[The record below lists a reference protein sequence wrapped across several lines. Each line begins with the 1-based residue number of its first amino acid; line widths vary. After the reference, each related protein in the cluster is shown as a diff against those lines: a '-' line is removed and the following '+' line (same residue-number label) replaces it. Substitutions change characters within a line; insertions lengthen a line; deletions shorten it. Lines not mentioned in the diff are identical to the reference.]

1 MKRPNVQAPRKLVTA
16 LDVGSSKVSALIAEP
31 GEDGRLKIL
40 GTGQRQSQGVRRG
53 FIADMEKTE
62 GAIREAVEQAER
74 IAATNIE
81 DVFVGFS
88 AGGLVSTVASVEL
101 QIGGRRIEKADIDQ
115 LLGIGRESISGDG
128 RMIVHALPALYTVDG
143 LEGVKKPLGL
153 HADKLAVDIHVIAAD
168 PSPVRNLDLCVRS
181 AHLGVEAIVASPV
194 AAGKAC
200 LSDEERELGVA
211 LVELGAGVT
220 NVSVFAGGMLVGL
233 KSIAI
238 GGIDITDDIA
248 SAFGTRRV
256 EAERMKCF
264 YGSAM
269 TSPRDNHDMI
279 ELVPI
284 AGSEEGTEA
293 ARITRAQLIAVIRQ
307 RLEHLAGEIA
317 GATQGSRL
325 RRAVR
330 AAGGADRRRLRIEGH
345 RRLCAGGPGPGG
357 SDRPAQSA
365 GPSRRPFG
373 ARIHHPRR
381 PRFVRRFGRAGPEVG
396 DVAGPDHAAR
406 DRRQYRPAADQRRAQ
421 WLLRFRAWFSGVTY
435 VTFGTHTGVP
445 TPKKYQFVNFSL
457 APKNRIVQKELTYGP
472 GGREQG
478 ESKHEHRLH
487 QAGSR

>member
-1 MKRPNVQAPRKLVTA
+1 MKRMPTPPTRRLVTA

-31 GEDGRLKIL
+31 GEDGELRIL
-40 GTGQRQSQGVRRG
+40 GTGQRESRGVKRG
-53 FIADMEKTE
+53 FIADMERTE
-62 GAIREAVEQAER
+62 ATIREAVEQAER

-81 DVFVGFS
+81 NVFVGFS
-88 AGGLVSTVASVEL
+88 AGGLISTLASVEL
-101 QIGGRRIEKADIDQ
+101 GIGGRRIQREDIDE
-115 LLGIGRESISGDG
+115 LLGIGRDSIDAGG
-128 RMIVHALPALYTVDG
+128 RMILHAMPALYTLDG

-153 HADKLAVDIHVIAAD
+153 HADKLAVDIHVIAAE

-200 LSDEERELGVA
+200 LSEEERELGVA

-233 KSIAI
+233 KSLGI

-279 ELVPI
+279 ELAPI

-307 RLEHLAGEIA
+307 RLELLSGEIA
-317 GATQGSRL
+317 AALKELGYSGPFGRQVVLTGGGAELKGIADYAQGVL
-325 RRAVR
+325 GRAVR
-330 AAGGADRRRLRIEGH
+330 VGRPTLPGLPDAHSGPAFATLVGLALFAASDELDLRSVMAPGQTVRKPSGGNILQRMI
-345 RRLCAGGPGPGG
+345 
-357 SDRPAQSA
+357 SA
-365 GPSRRPFG
+365 
-373 ARIHHPRR
+373 
-381 PRFVRRFGRAGPEVG
+381 
-396 DVAGPDHAAR
+396 
-406 DRRQYRPAADQRRAQ
+406 
-421 WLLRFRAWFSGVTY
+421 FRSGY
-435 VTFGTHTGVP
+435 
-445 TPKKYQFVNFSL
+445 
-457 APKNRIVQKELTYGP
+457 
-472 GGREQG
+472 
-478 ESKHEHRLH
+478 
-487 QAGSR
+487 